1 MDSFNRKA
9 PIYKEQLPTE
19 QLFLYAKS
27 IKKEL
32 FLLELFIVDRR
43 FSVKAVQ
50 LILWFF
56 ITIIQNTVPVNYKP
70 LVEFSCFKM
79 LKLIEKCSVN
89 FEKEISSFTIT
100 KNSVYKVLL

>member
-9 PIYKEQLPTE
+9 SIYNEQLPTE

-50 LILWFF
+50 SILKIPKIIRWTTFF
-56 ITIIQNTVPVNYKP
+56 
-70 LVEFSCFKM
+70 EF
-79 LKLIEKCSVN
+79 KL
-89 FEKEISSFTIT
+89 
-100 KNSVYKVLL
+100 